1 MYRYLSQ
8 FKRVLLS
15 ALGKIIEEDRPADFE
30 QSKFMVSKNGN
41 PDSKLKTALQ
51 LFSLNSE

>member
-30 QSKFMVSKNGN
+30 PSKFMVSKNGN